1 MNKVVNISPR
11 TVPLTAALLQSAREL
26 ASMHNREG
34 NDGTAIA
41 LNSLVAEVETLR
53 EAAKGAL
60 IIVNQACATASLA
73 QLRASVLLIIA
84 EKLAPVLDRELEWDC
99 RADNEEEAALLQGL
113 SDELHAA
120 IRLAKG

>member
-1 MNKVVNISPR
+1 M
-11 TVPLTAALLQSAREL
+11 TVHIVALDRDLLSSARIL
-26 ASMHNREG
+26 ADYHDTDGRH
-34 NDGTAIA
+34 GTAIA
-41 LNSLVAEVETLR
+41 LRSLVAEVETLR

-60 IIVNQACATASLA
+60 VIVSQACATASLA
-73 QLRASVLLIIA
+73 QLRASVMLIIA

-120 IRLAKG
+120 IRLLKG